1 MPFGYA
7 FFGFMP
13 FGFKAFFGVMP
24 FGFKADTHFKIY
36 FNVTLL
42 TPFVFMPRPYL
53 KANRA
58 QILIHAKFSATN
70 KKQILKF

>member
-13 FGFKAFFGVMP
+13 FGFKA
-24 FGFKADTHFKIY
+24 DTHFKIY
-36 FNVTLL
+36 FNATIL
-42 TPFVFMPRPYL
+42 TPFAFMPRPYL
-53 KANRA
+53 KATRA